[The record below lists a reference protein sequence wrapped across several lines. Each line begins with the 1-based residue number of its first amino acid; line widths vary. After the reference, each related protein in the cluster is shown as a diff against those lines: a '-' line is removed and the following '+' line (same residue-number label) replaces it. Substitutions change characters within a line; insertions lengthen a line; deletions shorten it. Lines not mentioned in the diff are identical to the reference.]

1 MRGPITI
8 KCGIYNNVS
17 LIAIILTINCVLV
30 NLGHGNGVMVAWLSL
45 KQKAL
50 GSIAVL
56 ALVLYSVIIF
66 HSSLLSDSNLVL
78 GEKCSAA
85 RATAIYKQLKTQYE
99 YDKMLLL

>member
-17 LIAIILTINCVLV
+17 LIAIILTINCVIV

-50 GSIAVL
+50 GSIAVS
-56 ALVLYSVIIF
+56 ALLYSVIIF
-66 HSSLLSDSNLVL
+66 HSSLLSDSDLVL

-85 RATAIYKQLKTQYE
+85 RATAIYKQLKTWQGN
-99 YDKMLLL
+99 DKMLLL